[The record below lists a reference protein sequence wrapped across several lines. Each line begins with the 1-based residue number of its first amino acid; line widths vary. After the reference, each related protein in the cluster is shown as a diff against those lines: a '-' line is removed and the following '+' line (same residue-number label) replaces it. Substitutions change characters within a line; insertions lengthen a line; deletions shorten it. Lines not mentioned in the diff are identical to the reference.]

1 MWNFTFRVRKQ
12 KIDRNGLAPIE
23 LTINSNRSAIQLP
36 MKVQPSEFE
45 RLRASKKA
53 NYIIGVR

>member
-23 LTINSNRSAIQLP
+23 LTIDINSKHST
-36 MKVQPSEFE
+36 VQVS
-45 RLRASKKA
+45 LSL
-53 NYIIGVR
+53 Y

>member
-23 LTINSNRSAIQLP
+23 LAININSKRSAVQLP
-36 MKVQPSEFE
+36 MKIQPDEFN
-45 RLRASKKA
+45 RL
-53 NYIIGVR
+53 